1 LGQPVFRPHL
11 PRRTVR
17 LRLTLLYGCLFL
29 LSGAGLLAVTYVL
42 VHNALAGPLQALG
55 GSPPRSLGGGIVH
68 APAGDNGLL
77 AQQAA
82 DLHQLLVQSAIAL
95 AIMAVVSIGLGWVV
109 AGRVL
114 KPLRVMTATTR
125 RISERSLHERLT
137 VGGPDDELKDLGD
150 TVDEL
155 LARLEAAFDS
165 QRRFVANASH
175 ELRTPL
181 MVTQTML
188 QVALADPGLTLGSLR
203 STCQD
208 VIDVGKDQAQLI
220 DALLILARSQRGL
233 DHRGPVDLA
242 AVVADALDSAEP
254 TATSADLTVDT
265 TIQPALVA
273 GDERLIRTLVTNL
286 VSNAIRYNRPRGN
299 IQILATPQAGRSLLR
314 VTNTGPPVPGDQ
326 IDRLLQPFQRL
337 NDQQSTDRDSLGL
350 GLSIVAAIAA
360 AHGATLSLH
369 PQPTGGM
376 TVDVAFPH
384 SLASTRGPKT
394 TRPHASSDQ
403 HPRQCRVA
411 MGLRCG
417 SSTTASSWM
426 LGIVSP
432 PSDILPFVRFTSGA
446 TQLRERDAQ
455 AVMSRCS
462 MAAAIRSGKASGVQ
476 ANAGMPRSASAA
488 AMSWS

>member
-1 LGQPVFRPHL
+1 VGLHPRLSQLVFRPHL

-29 LSGAGLLAVTYVL
+29 LSGAGLLAVTYLL
-42 VHNALAGPLQALG
+42 VHNALAGPMRAG
-55 GSPPRSLGGGIVH
+55 GSLPRSAGGGIVH
-68 APAGDNGLL
+68 APADNGLL

-95 AIMAVVSIGLGWVV
+95 ASMAVVSIGLGWLV

-125 RISERSLHERLT
+125 RISERSLHERLA
-137 VGGPDDELKDLGD
+137 VAGPDDELKDLGD
-150 TVDEL
+150 TIDKL

-181 MVTQTML
+181 MLTQTML
-188 QVALADPGLTLGSLR
+188 QVALADPDLTLDSLR
-203 STCQD
+203 STCHD
-208 VIDVGKDQAQLI
+208 VIAAGKDQAQLI

-233 DHRGPVDLA
+233 DHRDPVDLA
-242 AVVADALDSAEP
+242 AVVADALNSAEA
-254 TATSADLTVDT
+254 TATSAGLTVNT

-273 GDERLIRTLVTNL
+273 GDDRLVRTLITNL
-286 VSNAIRYNRPRGN
+286 VNNAICYNRPRGN
-299 IQILATPQAGRSLLR
+299 IHILTTTQAGRPLLR

-337 NDQQSTDRDSLGL
+337 NDQRGTDRDSLGL

-360 AHGATLSLH
+360 AHSATLSLH
-369 PQPTGGM
+369 PQPAGGM

-384 SLASTRGPKT
+384 SRAP
-394 TRPHASSDQ
+394 
-403 HPRQCRVA
+403 
-411 MGLRCG
+411 
-417 SSTTASSWM
+417 
-426 LGIVSP
+426 
-432 PSDILPFVRFTSGA
+432 TSRTQDGKA
-446 TQLRERDAQ
+446 ARQLRPAHT
-455 AVMSRCS
+455 
-462 MAAAIRSGKASGVQ
+462 
-476 ANAGMPRSASAA
+476 
-488 AMSWS
+488 

>member
-1 LGQPVFRPHL
+1 MGLHPRQSQPVFWPLL
-11 PRRTVR
+11 PRRSVR

-29 LSGAGLLAVTYVL
+29 LSGAGLLAITYLL
-42 VHNALAGPLQALG
+42 VHNALARPIRTSG
-55 GSPPRSLGGGIVH
+55 GLTRLTGGGIVH
-68 APAGDNGLL
+68 APAGNDLP

-95 AIMAVVSIGLGWVV
+95 AIMAVVSIGLGWLV

-125 RISERSLHERLT
+125 RISERSLHERLAMS
-137 VGGPDDELKDLGD
+137 GPDDELKGLSD
-150 TVDEL
+150 TIDEL

-181 MVTQTML
+181 MLTQTML
-188 QVALADPGLTLGSLR
+188 QVALADPDLTLDSLR

-208 VIDVGKDQAQLI
+208 VIAAGKDQAQLI

-233 DHRGPVDLA
+233 DHRNPVDLA
-242 AVVADALDSAEP
+242 AVVADALDSAGA
-254 TATSADLTVDT
+254 TAASADLTVYAT
-265 TIQPALVA
+265 VHPALLA
-273 GDERLIRTLVTNL
+273 GDERLVRTLVTNL
-286 VSNAIRYNRPRGN
+286 VNNAVRYNRPRGN
-299 IQILATPQAGRSLLR
+299 VQILATTQAGQALLR

-337 NDQQSTDRDSLGL
+337 SDQRSTNRDGLGL

-369 PQPTGGM
+369 SQPTGGM

-384 SLASTRGPKT
+384 SLAP
-394 TRPHASSDQ
+394 ASRTED
-403 HPRQCRVA
+403 VK
-411 MGLRCG
+411 
-417 SSTTASSWM
+417 
-426 LGIVSP
+426 
-432 PSDILPFVRFTSGA
+432 A
-446 TQLRERDAQ
+446 TPQ
-455 AVMSRCS
+455 AVR
-462 MAAAIRSGKASGVQ
+462 
-476 ANAGMPRSASAA
+476 
-488 AMSWS
+488 

>member
-1 LGQPVFRPHL
+1 LSQLVFRPHL

-29 LSGAGLLAVTYVL
+29 LSGAGLLAVTYLL
-42 VHNALAGPLQALG
+42 VHNALAGPIHAPG
-55 GSPPRSLGGGIVH
+55 GSLPRNAGGGIVH
-68 APAGDNGLL
+68 APADSSLL

-82 DLHQLLVQSAIAL
+82 DLHQFLVQSAIAL
-95 AIMAVVSIGLGWVV
+95 AIMAVVSIGLGWLV

-125 RISERSLHERLT
+125 RISERSLHERLA
-137 VGGPDDELKDLGD
+137 VGGPDDELKDLSD
-150 TVDEL
+150 TIDEL

-181 MVTQTML
+181 MLTQTML
-188 QVALADPGLTLGSLR
+188 QVALAGPDLTLDSLR

-208 VIDVGKDQAQLI
+208 VIAVGKDQAQLI

-233 DHRGPVDLA
+233 DHRDPVDLA
-242 AVVADALDSAEP
+242 AVVVGALDSAEA
-254 TATSADLTVDT
+254 TAASAGLTVST

-273 GDERLIRTLVTNL
+273 GDERLVRTLVTNL
-286 VSNAIRYNRPRGN
+286 VSNAILYNRPRGN
-299 IQILATPQAGRSLLR
+299 IQILAATQAGRPLLR

-337 NDQQSTDRDSLGL
+337 NDQRGTDRDSLGL

-369 PQPTGGM
+369 PQPAGGL

-384 SLASTRGPKT
+384 PLAPASRTEDDKATR
-394 TRPHASSDQ
+394 
-403 HPRQCRVA
+403 
-411 MGLRCG
+411 
-417 SSTTASSWM
+417 
-426 LGIVSP
+426 
-432 PSDILPFVRFTSGA
+432 
-446 TQLRERDAQ
+446 QLRPAHT
-455 AVMSRCS
+455 
-462 MAAAIRSGKASGVQ
+462 
-476 ANAGMPRSASAA
+476 
-488 AMSWS
+488 